1 MIDIEV
7 PIGQEF
13 IIGDTRVRCQE
24 GDDCKKCV
32 VHHETAGLSK
42 QVLHTDFWGLT
53 SSVITSMQCG
63 GKDYMNYPN
72 GRTQS
77 LACDKESRRD
87 GKDVIFVEVERLQHI
102 DN

>member
-24 GDDCKKCV
+24 GDDCKKCA
-32 VHHETAGLSK
+32 VHRETANITK
-42 QVLHTDFWGLT
+42 QTTQRTFWGEDRVV
-53 SSVITSMQCG
+53 STSMQCG

-77 LACDKESRRD
+77 LVCDKESRRD
-87 GKDVIFVEVERLQHI
+87 GKDVIFVEIERLPHI
-102 DN
+102 F